1 MDWRADCHAALR
13 LLKYSFICRNEFHA
27 MSSSLPSPQVPPA
40 AEEEPTGVTAVTR
53 ALRLLEAFGTSDAQ
67 LTLAELSR
75 RTGMHKTTALRIAR
89 TLAADHYLVQKEDGS
104 WRLGRAAGWL
114 GACYQATFN
123 VHEVVEPVLRELTIE
138 TGESASFY
146 VREGNQRTCLARVD
160 GPRTIR
166 HHVRV
171 GIGLPLDL
179 GAPGR
184 VILAFSGEPGEPY
197 ETIRQ
202 RGYHLSLGER
212 EPEVSSVS
220 TPVFSMGWRLLGSV
234 CISGPTSRL
243 TEPRLKELAQT
254 VIRAANQLSYALAGS
269 RNPQESGPTSAPAA
283 WHP

>member
-1 MDWRADCHAALR
+1 MNL
-13 LLKYSFICRNEFHA
+13 IT
-27 MSSSLPSPQVPPA
+27 PA
-40 AEEEPTGVTAVTR
+40 AELPSRPEDNAGVTAVTR
-53 ALRLLEAFGTSDAQ
+53 ALRLLEAFGMSDAQ

-89 TLAADHYLVQKEDGS
+89 TLAHDNYLVQKEDGS

-114 GACYQATFN
+114 GACYQATFD
-123 VHEVVEPVLRELTIE
+123 VHDVVEPVLRDLTVQ

-171 GIGLPLDL
+171 GLGLPLDL

-184 VILAFSGEPGEPY
+184 VILALSGEAGEPY
-197 ETIRQ
+197 ESIRQ
-202 RGYHLSLGER
+202 RGYHLSQGER

-220 TPVFSMGWRLLGSV
+220 APVFGLHWRLLGSV
-234 CISGPTSRL
+234 CISGPTARL
-243 TEPRLKELAQT
+243 TESRLLELAQT
-254 VIRAANQLSYALAGS
+254 VIQAANQLSYALAGS
-269 RNPQESGPTSAPAA
+269 RKPQTGLKAATPAL

>member
-1 MDWRADCHAALR
+1 MNLT
-13 LLKYSFICRNEFHA
+13 KSQI
-27 MSSSLPSPQVPPA
+27 PQIQTD
-40 AEEEPTGVTAVTR
+40 TGVIAVTR
-53 ALRLLEAFGTSDAQ
+53 ALRLLEAFGTTDAQ
-67 LTLAELSR
+67 LTLADLSR
-75 RTGMHKTTALRIAR
+75 RTGLHKTTALRIAR
-89 TLAADHYLVQKEDGS
+89 TLAADHYLVQKEHGS
-104 WRLGRAAGWL
+104 WRLGRAVGWL
-114 GACYQATFN
+114 GACYQATFD
-123 VHEVVEPVLRELTIE
+123 VHDVVEPVLRELTIE

-160 GPRTIR
+160 GPQTIR

-171 GIGLPLDL
+171 GIGLPLNL

-220 TPVFSMGWRLLGSV
+220 APVFGIQWRLLGSI

-243 TEPRLKELAQT
+243 SETRLLELAHTIIQS
-254 VIRAANQLSYALAGS
+254 ANQLSYAIAGS
-269 RNPQESGPTSAPAA
+269 RQPLASTGGAA
-283 WHP
+283 TWHP

>member
-1 MDWRADCHAALR
+1 MNQLR
-13 LLKYSFICRNEFHA
+13 LASEA
-27 MSSSLPSPQVPPA
+27 QPA
-40 AEEEPTGVTAVTR
+40 ADQTSGVIAVTR
-53 ALRLLEAFGTSDAQ
+53 AMHLLEAFGMTDAQ

-89 TLAADHYLVQKEDGS
+89 TLAANRYLVQKDDGN

-123 VHEVVEPVLRELTIE
+123 VHEAVEPVLRELTIQ

-146 VREGNQRTCLARVD
+146 VREGNQRICLSRVN

-166 HHVRV
+166 HNVRA

-179 GAPGR
+179 GSAGR

-197 ETIRQ
+197 ESIRQ
-202 RGYHLSLGER
+202 RGYHLSIGER

-220 TPVFSMGWRLLGSV
+220 APVFGTQWRLLGSV

-243 TEPRLKELAQT
+243 SKKRLLKLAQT
-254 VIRAANQLSYALAGS
+254 IIQAANHLSYAQAGS
-269 RNPQESGPTSAPAA
+269 HKLQQARTGVAPT

>member
-1 MDWRADCHAALR
+1 M
-13 LLKYSFICRNEFHA
+13 N
-27 MSSSLPSPQVPPA
+27 PSPRDPETAPA
-40 AEEEPTGVTAVTR
+40 GEESGGVIAVTR
-53 ALRLLEAFGTSDAQ
+53 ALRLLEAFGMSDAQ

-123 VHEVVEPVLRELTIE
+123 VHDLVEPVLRELALK

-146 VREGNQRTCLARVD
+146 VREGKQRICLVRVE
-160 GPRTIR
+160 GPQAIR

-171 GIGLPLDL
+171 GAALPLDL

-197 ETIRQ
+197 EAIRQ
-202 RGYHLSLGER
+202 RGFHLSLGER
-212 EPEVSSVS
+212 EPEVSSVAA
-220 TPVFSMGWRLLGSV
+220 PVFGMQWRLLGSV

-243 TEPRLKELAQT
+243 SEQRLHELAAT
-254 VIRAANQLSYALAGS
+254 IIEAANQLSYALAGS
-269 RNPQESGPTSAPAA
+269 HKPAA
-283 WHP
+283 RGAAAATWHP